1 MFLGHFWEFF
11 GQFLGDYMLKAKIK
25 QRCEKRSLGKAV
37 GVCRLFSSIQS
48 RYADK
53 LQANMEVKEIRC
65 NYALDGFE
73 LGDYT
78 SDFVCLKVD
87 GSYMV
92 RECVDRRHLA
102 KPLTI
107 RLLDASR
114 LYWLNKGIS
123 DWGIVINS
131 EVSNG

>member
-1 MFLGHFWEFF
+1 
-11 GQFLGDYMLKAKIK
+11 MLKAKIK
-25 QRCEKRSLGKAV
+25 QRCEKRSLSKAV
-37 GVCRLFSSIQS
+37 GVCRLYSTIQS

-65 NYALDGFE
+65 NYALDGCE

-78 SDFVCLKVD
+78 SDFVCLMVD

-92 RECVDRRHLA
+92 RECIDRRHLA

-107 RLLDASR
+107 RLLEASR
-114 LYWLNKGIS
+114 LYWLHKGITN
-123 DWGIVINS
+123 WGIVINS
-131 EVSNG
+131 EVANA

>member
-25 QRCEKRSLGKAV
+25 QRCEKRSLSKAI

-48 RYADK
+48 RYANK
-53 LQANMEVKEIRC
+53 LQADKDIKEIRC
-65 NYALDGFE
+65 NYALDNFE

-78 SDFVCLKVD
+78 SDFVCLKAD
-87 GSYMV
+87 GSYLV

-107 RLLDASR
+107 RLLEASR
-114 LYWLNKGIS
+114 LYWLHKGIS
-123 DWGIVINS
+123 DWGIVVNS
-131 EVSNG
+131 EVANG

>member
-1 MFLGHFWEFF
+1 
-11 GQFLGDYMLKAKIK
+11 MLRQNPKT
-25 QRCEKRSLGKAV
+25 RCEKRSLNKAV
-37 GVCRLFSSIQS
+37 GVCHLYSSIQS
-48 RYADK
+48 RYADY
-53 LQANMEVKEIRC
+53 LQANKDIKEIRC
-65 NYALDGFE
+65 NYALDNFE

-78 SDFVCLKVD
+78 SDFVCQKAD

-123 DWGIVINS
+123 DWGIVVNS
-131 EVSNG
+131 EVSNA